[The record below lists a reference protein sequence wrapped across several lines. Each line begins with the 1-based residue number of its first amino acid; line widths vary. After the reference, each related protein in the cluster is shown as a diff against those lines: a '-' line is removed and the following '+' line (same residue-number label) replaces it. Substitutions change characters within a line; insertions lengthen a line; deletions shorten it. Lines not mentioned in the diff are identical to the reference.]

1 MVKKTKILLVED
13 DPNFGSILKSYLELS
28 DYEVLLRTDGKQGL
42 GAFKTYPFDLCILDI
57 MMPEMDGFTLAKEIR
72 KLNSTIPLIFLTA
85 KTLKEDVLEGFRIG
99 ADDYLTKPF
108 DSEVLLYKI
117 AAILKRNAM
126 AEIGQPLSYEV
137 GAFHFDCRLRTIK
150 LGKASQTLSPKESEL
165 LRMLCSAKD
174 GILTRHDALQ
184 QIWGKEDYF
193 TTRSMDVF
201 MARLRKYLKTDPSV
215 EILNIHGNGFRL
227 IINGE
232 MAIASS
238 LRFPQ

>member
-1 MVKKTKILLVED
+1 MIKKIKILLVED
-13 DPNFGSILKSYLELS
+13 DPNFGSILKSYLELA
-28 DYEVLLRTDGKQGL
+28 DYEVMLKADGKQGL
-42 GAFKTYPFDLCILDI
+42 GTFKTYSFDLCILDI

-72 KLNSTIPLIFLTA
+72 KLNSKIPLIFLTA

-126 AEIGQPLSYEV
+126 SAETADKPLSFEV
-137 GAFHFDCRLRTIK
+137 GAFHFDSRMRILK
-150 LGKASQTLSPKESEL
+150 WGKNSQTLSPKESEL
-165 LRMLCSAKD
+165 LKMLYNAKD

-193 TTRSMDVF
+193 ATRSMDVF
-201 MARLRKYLKTDPSV
+201 MARLRKYLKADPSI
-215 EILNIHGNGFRL
+215 EIINIHGNGFRMVVS
-227 IINGE
+227 NK
-232 MAIASS
+232 
-238 LRFPQ
+238 

>member
-1 MVKKTKILLVED
+1 MVKKIKILLVED
-13 DPNFGSILKSYLELS
+13 DPNFGSILKSYLELA
-28 DYEVLLRTDGKQGL
+28 DYEVLLKTDGKQGL
-42 GAFKTYPFDLCILDI
+42 GAFKTYSFDLCILDI

-72 KLNSTIPLIFLTA
+72 KMNSTIPLIFLTA

-126 AEIGQPLSYEV
+126 VAASADNPLSYEV
-137 GAFHFDCRLRTIK
+137 GAFHFDCRLRMLKI
-150 LGKASQTLSPKESEL
+150 GKNSQSLSPKESEL
-165 LRMLCSAKD
+165 LKMLCSAKD
-174 GILTRHDALQ
+174 GILTRHDALR

-201 MARLRKYLKTDPSV
+201 MARLRKYLKADPSV

-227 IINGE
+227 IINNK
-232 MAIASS
+232 
-238 LRFPQ
+238 

>member
-1 MVKKTKILLVED
+1 MED
-13 DPNFGSILKSYLELS
+13 DPNFGSILKSYLELA
-28 DYEVLLRTDGKQGL
+28 DYEVLLKTDGKQGL
-42 GAFKTYPFDLCILDI
+42 AAFKTYSFDLCILDI

-72 KLNSTIPLIFLTA
+72 KLNSKIPLIFLTA

-126 AEIGQPLSYEV
+126 VAESAGQPLSYDV
-137 GAFHFDCRLRTIK
+137 GAFHFDCRLRTLK
-150 LGKASQTLSPKESEL
+150 LGKKSQTLSPKESEL
-165 LRMLCSAKD
+165 LKMLYNAKE

-201 MARLRKYLKTDPSV
+201 MARLRKYLKADPTI
-215 EILNIHGNGFRL
+215 EILNIHGNGFRMV
-227 IINGE
+227 IN
-232 MAIASS
+232 AK
-238 LRFPQ
+238 